1 MSVSPSSRRRNGIPP
16 IPGSVERLSVLFSLM
31 MPPQMMVCPSRSDIA
46 VSMICSLITGES
58 MSETVFESASETVC
72 ASLIAIRPPRVTFGV
87 IFRITPV
94 S

>member
-1 MSVSPSSRRRNGIPP
+1 M
-16 IPGSVERLSVLFSLM
+16 LFSLM